1 MVFIIARRNNK
12 ITMSHQ
18 SSNQSRSKNGNDFE
32 AYFTQMTGIKKMK
45 KKDKP
50 TFTNIHG
57 IEQLIDFDFSTIIN
71 GEKIYIDVTTTYR
84 SDRQKQKAYNA
95 MMMKTKLNEDCK
107 FYMVIKSLTENGKK
121 KTVNLLEGMDH
132 VIEIGEFIKLL

>member
-1 MVFIIARRNNK
+1 MEHIN
-12 ITMSHQ
+12 MSHQ

-32 AYFTQMTGIKKMK
+32 KVFTELTGIKKMK

-50 TFTNIHG
+50 KFTNIHG
-57 IEQLIDFDFSTIIN
+57 LQQLIDFDFSTEIN
-71 GEKIYIDVTTTYR
+71 GTKVFIDVTTTYR

-95 MMMKTKLNEDCK
+95 MMMKTKLNMDCK

-132 VIEIGEFIKLL
+132 VIEIDEFIKLIQ

>member
-1 MVFIIARRNNK
+1 
-12 ITMSHQ
+12 MSHQ

-32 AYFTQMTGIKKMK
+32 KVFTELTGIKKMK

-50 TFTNIHG
+50 KFTNIHG
-57 IEQLIDFDFSTIIN
+57 LQQLIDFDFSTEIN
-71 GEKIYIDVTTTYR
+71 GTKVYIDVTTTYR

-95 MMMKTKLNEDCK
+95 MMMKTKLNMDCK

-132 VIEIGEFIKLL
+132 VIEIDEFIKLL

>member
-1 MVFIIARRNNK
+1 
-12 ITMSHQ
+12 MSHQ
-18 SSNQSRSKNGNDFE
+18 SSNQSRSQNGNDFE
-32 AYFTQMTGIKKMK
+32 KVFTELTGIKKMK

-50 TFTNIHG
+50 KFTNIHG
-57 IEQLIDFDFSTIIN
+57 LEQLIDFDFSTIIN
-71 GEKIYIDVTTTYR
+71 GVNVYIDVTTTYR

-95 MMMKTKLNEDCK
+95 MMMKTKLNMDCK

-132 VIEIGEFIKLL
+132 VIEIDEFIKLL

>member
-1 MVFIIARRNNK
+1 
-12 ITMSHQ
+12 MSHQ

-32 AYFTQMTGIKKMK
+32 KVFTELTGIKKMK

-50 TFTNIHG
+50 KFTNIHG
-57 IEQLIDFDFSTIIN
+57 LQQLIDFDFSTEIN
-71 GEKIYIDVTTTYR
+71 GTKVFIDVTTTYR

-95 MMMKTKLNEDCK
+95 MMMKTKLNMDCK

-132 VIEIGEFIKLL
+132 VVEINDFIKLLQG

>member
-1 MVFIIARRNNK
+1 
-12 ITMSHQ
+12 MSHQ
-18 SSNQSRSKNGNDFE
+18 SSNQSRSQNGNDFE
-32 AYFTQMTGIKKMK
+32 KVFTELTGIKKMK

-57 IEQLIDFDFSTIIN
+57 LEQLIDFDFSTEIN
-71 GEKIYIDVTTTYR
+71 GTKVFIDVTTTYR

-95 MMMKTKLNEDCK
+95 MMMKTKLNMDCK

-132 VIEIGEFIKLL
+132 VIEIGDFIKLIQ

>member
-1 MVFIIARRNNK
+1 
-12 ITMSHQ
+12 MSHQ

-32 AYFTQMTGIKKMK
+32 KVFTELTGIKKMK

-50 TFTNIHG
+50 KFTNIHG
-57 IEQLIDFDFSTIIN
+57 LEQLIDFDFSTEIN
-71 GEKIYIDVTTTYR
+71 GEKVFIDVTTTYR

-95 MMMKTKLNEDCK
+95 MMMKTKLNMDCK

-132 VIEIGEFIKLL
+132 VIEIGEFIKLLQG

>member
-1 MVFIIARRNNK
+1 MN
-12 ITMSHQ
+12 HQ

-32 AYFTQMTGIKKMK
+32 SYFTQITGIKKMK

-50 TFTNIHG
+50 KFTNIHG

-71 GEKIYIDVTTTYR
+71 GVNVFIDVTTTYR

-95 MMMKTKLNEDCK
+95 MMMKTKLNEECK

-132 VIEIGEFIKLL
+132 VIEIDEFIKLITKDNENN

>member
-1 MVFIIARRNNK
+1 
-12 ITMSHQ
+12 MSHQ

-32 AYFTQMTGIKKMK
+32 KVFTELTGIKKMK

-50 TFTNIHG
+50 KFTNIHG
-57 IEQLIDFDFSTIIN
+57 LQQLIDFDFSTEIN
-71 GEKIYIDVTTTYR
+71 GTKVYIDVTTTYR

-95 MMMKTKLNEDCK
+95 MMMKTKLNMDCK

-132 VIEIGEFIKLL
+132 VIEIDEFIKLIQ

>member
-1 MVFIIARRNNK
+1 
-12 ITMSHQ
+12 MSHQ

-32 AYFTQMTGIKKMK
+32 SYFTQITGIKKMK

-50 TFTNIHG
+50 RFTNIHG
-57 IEQLIDFDFSTIIN
+57 LEQLIDFDFSTEID
-71 GEKIYIDVTTTYR
+71 GTKVFIDVTTTYR

-95 MMMKTKLNEDCK
+95 LMMKNKMNMECK

-121 KTVNLLEGMDH
+121 KTVNLLEGMDN
-132 VIEIGEFIKLL
+132 VMEIDDFVKLIK

>member
-1 MVFIIARRNNK
+1 
-12 ITMSHQ
+12 MSHQ

-32 AYFTQMTGIKKMK
+32 KVFTQMTGIKKMK

-50 TFTNIHG
+50 RFTNIHG

-132 VIEIGEFIKLL
+132 VIEIDEFIKLL

>member
-1 MVFIIARRNNK
+1 
-12 ITMSHQ
+12 MSHQ

-32 AYFTQMTGIKKMK
+32 KVFTQMTGIKKMK

-50 TFTNIHG
+50 RFTNIHG

-132 VIEIGEFIKLL
+132 VVEINDFIKLL

>member
-1 MVFIIARRNNK
+1 
-12 ITMSHQ
+12 MSHQ
-18 SSNQSRSKNGNDFE
+18 SSNQSRSQNGNDFE
-32 AYFTQMTGIKKMK
+32 KVFTELTGIKKMK

-50 TFTNIHG
+50 KFTNIHG
-57 IEQLIDFDFSTIIN
+57 IEQLIDFDFSTEIN
-71 GEKIYIDVTTTYR
+71 GTKVFIDVTTTYR

-95 MMMKTKLNEDCK
+95 MMMKTKLNMDCK

-132 VIEIGEFIKLL
+132 VVEINDFIKLLQG

>member
-1 MVFIIARRNNK
+1 
-12 ITMSHQ
+12 MSHQ
-18 SSNQSRSKNGNDFE
+18 SSNQSRSQNGNDFE
-32 AYFTQMTGIKKMK
+32 KVFTELTGIKKMK

-50 TFTNIHG
+50 KFTNIHG
-57 IEQLIDFDFSTIIN
+57 LEQLIDFDFSTIIN
-71 GEKIYIDVTTTYR
+71 GVNVYIDVTTTYR

-95 MMMKTKLNEDCK
+95 MMMKTKLNMDCK

>member
-1 MVFIIARRNNK
+1 
-12 ITMSHQ
+12 MSHQ

-32 AYFTQMTGIKKMK
+32 KVFTELTGIKKMK

-50 TFTNIHG
+50 RFTNIHG
-57 IEQLIDFDFSTIIN
+57 LEQLIDFDFSTEIN
-71 GEKIYIDVTTTYR
+71 GTKVFIDVTTTYR

-95 MMMKTKLNEDCK
+95 MMMKTKLNMDCK

>member
-1 MVFIIARRNNK
+1 
-12 ITMSHQ
+12 MSHQ

-32 AYFTQMTGIKKMK
+32 KVFTQMTGIKKMK

-50 TFTNIHG
+50 RFTNIHG

-71 GEKIYIDVTTTYR
+71 GVNVYIDVTTTYR

-95 MMMKTKLNEDCK
+95 MMMKTKLNEECK

-132 VIEIGEFIKLL
+132 VIEIGEFVKLLQG

>member
-1 MVFIIARRNNK
+1 
-12 ITMSHQ
+12 
-18 SSNQSRSKNGNDFE
+18 
-32 AYFTQMTGIKKMK
+32 MTGIKKMK

-50 TFTNIHG
+50 RFTNIHG

-71 GEKIYIDVTTTYR
+71 GVKVYIDVTTTYR

-132 VIEIGEFIKLL
+132 VVEINDFIKLL

>member
-1 MVFIIARRNNK
+1 
-12 ITMSHQ
+12 MSHQ

-32 AYFTQMTGIKKMK
+32 KVFTELTGIKKMK

-50 TFTNIHG
+50 KFKNIHG
-57 IEQLIDFDFSTIIN
+57 LEQLIDFDFSTEIN
-71 GEKIYIDVTTTYR
+71 GTKVFIDVTTTYR

-95 MMMKTKLNEDCK
+95 MMMKTKLNMDCK

-132 VIEIGEFIKLL
+132 VIEIDEFIKLLQG

>member
-1 MVFIIARRNNK
+1 
-12 ITMSHQ
+12 MSHQ
-18 SSNQSRSKNGNDFE
+18 SSNQSRSQNGNDFE
-32 AYFTQMTGIKKMK
+32 KVFTELTGIKKMK

-50 TFTNIHG
+50 KFTNIHG

-71 GEKIYIDVTTTYR
+71 GVNVYIDVTTTYR

-95 MMMKTKLNEDCK
+95 MMMKTKLNMDSK

-121 KTVNLLEGMDH
+121 KTVNLLEGMDY
-132 VIEIGEFIKLL
+132 VIEIGEFIKLLQG

>member
-1 MVFIIARRNNK
+1 
-12 ITMSHQ
+12 MSHQ

-32 AYFTQMTGIKKMK
+32 KVFTQMTGIKKMK

-50 TFTNIHG
+50 RFTNIHG

-95 MMMKTKLNEDCK
+95 MMMKTKLNEECK

-121 KTVNLLEGMDH
+121 KTVNLLEGMDY
-132 VIEIGEFIKLL
+132 VIEIDEFIKSRK

>member
-1 MVFIIARRNNK
+1 
-12 ITMSHQ
+12 MSHQ

-32 AYFTQMTGIKKMK
+32 KVFTQMTGIKKMK

-50 TFTNIHG
+50 RFTNIHG

-71 GEKIYIDVTTTYR
+71 GVKVYIDVTTTYR

-132 VIEIGEFIKLL
+132 VVEINDFIKLL

>member
-1 MVFIIARRNNK
+1 
-12 ITMSHQ
+12 MSHQ
-18 SSNQSRSKNGNDFE
+18 SSNQSRSQNGNDFE
-32 AYFTQMTGIKKMK
+32 KVFTELTGIKKMK

-50 TFTNIHG
+50 KFTNIHG
-57 IEQLIDFDFSTIIN
+57 LEQLIDFDFSTIIN
-71 GEKIYIDVTTTYR
+71 GVNVYIDVTTTYR

-95 MMMKTKLNEDCK
+95 MMMKTKLNMDCK

-132 VIEIGEFIKLL
+132 VIEIGEFIKLLQG

>member
-1 MVFIIARRNNK
+1 
-12 ITMSHQ
+12 MSHQ

-32 AYFTQMTGIKKMK
+32 KVFTELTGIKKMK

-50 TFTNIHG
+50 KFTNIHG
-57 IEQLIDFDFSTIIN
+57 LEQLIDFDFSTEIN
-71 GEKIYIDVTTTYR
+71 GTKVFIDVTTTYR

-95 MMMKTKLNEDCK
+95 MMMKTKLNMDCK

-132 VIEIGEFIKLL
+132 VIEIDEFIKLLQG

>member
-1 MVFIIARRNNK
+1 
-12 ITMSHQ
+12 MSHQ

-32 AYFTQMTGIKKMK
+32 KVFTELTGIKKMK

-50 TFTNIHG
+50 KFTNIHG
-57 IEQLIDFDFSTIIN
+57 LQQLIDFDFSTEIN
-71 GEKIYIDVTTTYR
+71 GTKVYIDVTTTYR

-95 MMMKTKLNEDCK
+95 MMMKTKLNMDCK
-107 FYMVIKSLTENGKK
+107 FYMVIKSLTENGQK

-132 VIEIGEFIKLL
+132 VIEIDEFIKLI

>member
-1 MVFIIARRNNK
+1 
-12 ITMSHQ
+12 MSHQ

-32 AYFTQMTGIKKMK
+32 SYFTQITGIKKMK

-50 TFTNIHG
+50 KFTNIHG

-95 MMMKTKLNEDCK
+95 MMMKTKLNEECK

-132 VIEIGEFIKLL
+132 VIEIDEFIKLITEDKF

>member
-1 MVFIIARRNNK
+1 
-12 ITMSHQ
+12 MSHQ

-32 AYFTQMTGIKKMK
+32 KVFTELTGIKKMK

-50 TFTNIHG
+50 KFTNIHG
-57 IEQLIDFDFSTIIN
+57 LEQLIDFDFSTIIN
-71 GEKIYIDVTTTYR
+71 GVNVYIDVTTTYR

-95 MMMKTKLNEDCK
+95 MMMKTKLNMDCK

-132 VIEIGEFIKLL
+132 VVEINDFIKLLQG

>member
-1 MVFIIARRNNK
+1 
-12 ITMSHQ
+12 MSHQ

-32 AYFTQMTGIKKMK
+32 TYFTELTGIKKMK

-50 TFTNIHG
+50 KFTNIHG
-57 IEQLIDFDFSTIIN
+57 LEQLIDFDFSTIIN
-71 GEKIYIDVTTTYR
+71 GVNVYIDVTTTYR

-95 MMMKTKLNEDCK
+95 MMMKTKLNMDCK

-132 VIEIGEFIKLL
+132 VIEIDEFIKLIQ

>member
-1 MVFIIARRNNK
+1 
-12 ITMSHQ
+12 MSHQ

-32 AYFTQMTGIKKMK
+32 KVFTELTGIKKMK

-50 TFTNIHG
+50 KFTNIHG
-57 IEQLIDFDFSTIIN
+57 LQQLIDFDFSTEIN
-71 GEKIYIDVTTTYR
+71 GTKVYIDVTTTYR

-95 MMMKTKLNEDCK
+95 MMMKTKLNMDCK
-107 FYMVIKSLTENGKK
+107 FYMVIKSLTENGQK

-132 VIEIGEFIKLL
+132 VIEIGEFIKLIK

>member
-1 MVFIIARRNNK
+1 
-12 ITMSHQ
+12 MSHQ

-32 AYFTQMTGIKKMK
+32 KVFTELTGIKKMK

-50 TFTNIHG
+50 KFTNIHG
-57 IEQLIDFDFSTIIN
+57 IEQLIDFDFSTEIN
-71 GEKIYIDVTTTYR
+71 GTKVFIDVTTTYR

-95 MMMKTKLNEDCK
+95 MMMKTKLNMDCK

-132 VIEIGEFIKLL
+132 VVEINDFIKLLQG

>member
-1 MVFIIARRNNK
+1 
-12 ITMSHQ
+12 MSHQ

-32 AYFTQMTGIKKMK
+32 SYFTQMTGIKKMK

-50 TFTNIHG
+50 KFTNIHG

-132 VIEIGEFIKLL
+132 VIEIDEFIKLITKDKF

>member
-1 MVFIIARRNNK
+1 
-12 ITMSHQ
+12 MSHQ

-32 AYFTQMTGIKKMK
+32 KVFTQMTGIKKMK

-50 TFTNIHG
+50 RFTNIHG

-95 MMMKTKLNEDCK
+95 MMMKTKLNEECK

-132 VIEIGEFIKLL
+132 VIEIDEFIKLIQ